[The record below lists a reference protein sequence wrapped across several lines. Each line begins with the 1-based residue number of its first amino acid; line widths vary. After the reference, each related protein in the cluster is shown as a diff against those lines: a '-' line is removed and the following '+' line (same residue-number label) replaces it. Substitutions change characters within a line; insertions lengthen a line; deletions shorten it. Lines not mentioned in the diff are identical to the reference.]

1 MFNKKLYMTIIT
13 IISILILSIS
23 CGNSMTDSTNGG
35 NGENNG
41 GSISGGGETNSGGS
55 ISGGGTNSGGNTTV
69 KTTVHYGSKSATIDT
84 PNYEEVKKLWLEV
97 FAN

>member
-41 GSISGGGETNSGGS
+41 GSISGGGETNSGG
-55 ISGGGTNSGGNTTV
+55 NTTV

>member
-1 MFNKKLYMTIIT
+1 MFNKKLYITIIT

-41 GSISGGGETNSGGS
+41 GSISGGGETNSGG
-55 ISGGGTNSGGNTTV
+55 NTTV

>member
-1 MFNKKLYMTIIT
+1 
-13 IISILILSIS
+13 
-23 CGNSMTDSTNGG
+23 MTDSTNGG

-41 GSISGGGETNSGGS
+41 GSISGGGE
-55 ISGGGTNSGGNTTV
+55 TNSGGNTTV

>member
-1 MFNKKLYMTIIT
+1 MTIIT

-41 GSISGGGETNSGGS
+41 GSISGGGETNSGG
-55 ISGGGTNSGGNTTV
+55 NTTV